1 MTCEMSL
8 IVDANKCSYKNLCWF
23 LWHKKLYKKKK
34 KTNKSVFAKWKKK
47 VVENIFTVLNVC
59 HFIEENTFKL
69 CLFFLFL

>member
-1 MTCEMSL
+1 ML
-8 IVDANKCSYKNLCWF
+8 INVHIKIYAGFFGIRNYT
-23 LWHKKLYKKKK
+23 KKKK
-34 KTNKSVFAKWKKK
+34 TTNKSVFAKWKKK